1 MIRTGKPVI
10 RPVAIATMHRT
21 DILIAETNP
30 MTRTYNQNKAFT
42 LIELLVVIA
51 IIAILAAILFPVF
64 AQAKLAAK
72 KTASLSN
79 IKQLGTAFQIYTNDY
94 DDRFS
99 DSEHGSGGSNST
111 DLTNWAAVNYPYIKS
126 GSTYT
131 AGDGSTQTQACNGL
145 FQDTAAPNCSTA
157 ENPLGPAGSLS
168 QGAPLYQQGFSY
180 GVNANAMPVNDY
192 SDVYASSG
200 ITPSSPVT
208 NTSIDSPADKIII
221 MPKGMNYFTSSQYW
235 NYPYFVV
242 VESQYLGAGVNRV
255 STAGGGSADWV
266 GPDGDDSAGPVGTT
280 LSDGFFVKSEF
291 DTDCNAA
298 TSGNWECASH
308 ERYRYGNGMPVS
320 FADSHAK
327 AFTKGSLK
335 WFKNLYVNNPGLSTT
350 YWNNWQFQFDKN
362 IQ

>member
-1 MIRTGKPVI
+1 MIRK
-10 RPVAIATMHRT
+10 
-21 DILIAETNP
+21 
-30 MTRTYNQNKAFT
+30 QNKSAAFT

-64 AQAKLAAK
+64 AQAKTAAK

-79 IKQLGTAFQIYTNDY
+79 IKQLGTAFLIYTNDF
-94 DDRFS
+94 DDRYS

-111 DLTNWAAVNYPYIKS
+111 ALTNWAATNYPYFKS

-131 AGDGSTQTQACNGL
+131 AGDGSLQTQACSGL
-145 FQDTAAPNCSTA
+145 LQDTSAQSCSSAQNT
-157 ENPLGPAGSLS
+157 LGPTAALHA
-168 QGAPLYQQGFSY
+168 GAPLYQQGFSY

-200 ITPSSPVT
+200 ITPSVPIT
-208 NTSIDSPADKIII
+208 TTQLDSPSDKIII
-221 MPKGMNYFTSSQYW
+221 MSKGMNYFNPSANLYW

-242 VESQYLGAGVNRV
+242 IESQYLGAGQNRV
-255 STAGGGSADWV
+255 SSAGAGSAGWV
-266 GPDGDDSAGPVGTT
+266 GPDGDDSGNSAVGTT
-280 LSDGFFVKSEF
+280 LPDGFVVKAEY

-298 TSGNWECASH
+298 TASNWECASH
-308 ERYRYGNGMPVS
+308 ARYRYTNTMVAS

-327 AFTKGSLK
+327 SIKKGGLQ

-350 YWNNWQFQFDKN
+350 YWNNWQFQFDSGIK
-362 IQ
+362 